1 MARYRLRLLLQEFD
15 LPPGETLLG
24 RSPECHVTIDDPLVS
39 REHAKIVVG
48 GDKALLK
55 DLGSRNGLK
64 VNGNRVE
71 KEVVLE
77 DGDRIRIGNQEIV
90 FSRQVAPKRPGRP
103 TGSLRHCRKC
113 QTPYVA
119 EAPQC
124 PNCGYSPGSDDTLSG
139 SAPIGNLDRES
150 WSLQMQVELLDKA
163 LSIQRL
169 PDADRVLAR
178 IAVSVDER
186 MASGLSLDRAQLDAA
201 YSGAV
206 RLSSAQ
212 GDTQWIRWMLSTA
225 QRLGRPPGNAVVVHL
240 AQLPPV
246 LIDGALRHI
255 EDAVTTFAERREALD
270 ADEQAALDGLLSLR
284 TLVREHVARSTEVG

>member
-39 REHAKIVVG
+39 REHAKIVFED
-48 GDKALLK
+48 DKPVLR

-64 VNGNRVE
+64 VNGARVE
-71 KEVVLE
+71 GQVALE

-90 FSRQVAPKRPGRP
+90 FSRVVAPRRPNRP

-113 QTPYVA
+113 QIPYVA

-124 PNCGYSPGSDDTLSG
+124 PNCGYTPGTDDTLSG
-139 SAPIGNLDRES
+139 VAPAGNLDRES

-186 MASGLSLDRAQLDAA
+186 MAAGLALDPAQLDSA
-201 YSGAV
+201 YNGAV
-206 RLSSAQ
+206 RLSAAQ

-225 QRLGRPPGNAVVVHL
+225 QRLGRPPSENVV
-240 AQLPPV
+240 AQLSLLPSV
-246 LIDGALRHI
+246 LIDGAHRHL
-255 EDAVTTFAERREALD
+255 EEAVTTFVERREALD
-270 ADEQAALDGLLSLR
+270 DSERKALEVLLTLR
-284 TLVREHVARSTEVG
+284 ARVREHVSRSGEAG

>member
-1 MARYRLRLLLQEFD
+1 
-15 LPPGETLLG
+15 
-24 RSPECHVTIDDPLVS
+24 
-39 REHAKIVVG
+39 
-48 GDKALLK
+48 
-55 DLGSRNGLK
+55 
-64 VNGNRVE
+64 
-71 KEVVLE
+71 
-77 DGDRIRIGNQEIV
+77 
-90 FSRQVAPKRPGRP
+90 
-103 TGSLRHCRKC
+103 
-113 QTPYVA
+113 
-119 EAPQC
+119 
-124 PNCGYSPGSDDTLSG
+124 
-139 SAPIGNLDRES
+139 
-150 WSLQMQVELLDKA
+150 MQVELLDKA

-186 MASGLSLDRAQLDAA
+186 MASGLSLDRTQLDAA

-225 QRLGRPPGNAVVVHL
+225 QRLGRPPGNAVVVQL